1 MKALNFLPL
10 LIWALC
16 WFPIMSLC
24 AKLEGR
30 SMSQKTGEAVGA
42 IYIIGIL
49 AFLVI
54 GCLCATGGVK

>member
-16 WFPIMSLC
+16 WFPMMSLS

-30 SMSQKTGEAVGA
+30 SMSPKTEEAVGA
-42 IYIIGIL
+42 IYIIGIF
-49 AFLVI
+49 AFLAI
-54 GCLCATGGVK
+54 GCLCAAGGVK